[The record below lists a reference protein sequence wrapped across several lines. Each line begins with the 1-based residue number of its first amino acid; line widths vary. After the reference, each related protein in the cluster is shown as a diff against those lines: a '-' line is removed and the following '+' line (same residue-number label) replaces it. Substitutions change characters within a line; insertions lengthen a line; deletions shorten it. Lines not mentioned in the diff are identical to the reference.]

1 MIFRHR
7 FAIGLVDRIYLM
19 MKRLIQLLPL
29 AFLAIFFFYPLM
41 VIFARGLAP
50 TGTLDLSA
58 FGTIIGSSFYR
69 ETFWFTLWQAA
80 VSTLLTVLVA
90 LPAAYVFAR
99 FTFRGKTL
107 LHALTTIPF
116 VLPTVVVAAA
126 FSALIGPRGW
136 VNELLKR
143 LLNVD
148 YAVIDIQSTIWIILL
163 AHIFYNFT
171 IVLRLVGG
179 FWSNLDP
186 QLEQAARVL
195 GANRWRTFFEVT
207 LPLLKP
213 ALLAASVLVF
223 IFDFTSFGVILI
235 LGGPQ
240 FNTLETAIYRKT
252 QIALDLPLA
261 TALAS
266 VQLACTFAL
275 TFSYTRLQARA
286 SVPLDLRPRSLL
298 QRRPITRG
306 EKTLVVSVVVGIL
319 FVLLAPLTA
328 LAAKSLVNESGF
340 TLSNYVN
347 LATNPRGSVLFV
359 PPLTALGNSLV
370 FAVATML
377 IALII
382 GLLASYSTEQ
392 STSQIRLR
400 PRNTCTALRLVQCRC
415 PWLKW
420 LEPIWLLPLGA
431 SAVTLGF
438 GFLIGFPQLRSSWAL
453 LPLAHSLVAF
463 PFVVRTITPALRSI
477 RSNLREAA
485 RVMGANPWRVWREV
499 DLPII
504 ARALLIGGA
513 FAFSV
518 SMGEFGATAMISR
531 ADTPTLPYA
540 IFRYLSQPGSAN
552 YGQAMAMST
561 LLMIVVSLSLIAIE
575 RFRFGDVGEF

>member
-1 MIFRHR
+1 MCAVSKKSILTVVP
-7 FAIGLVDRIYLM
+7 I
-19 MKRLIQLLPL
+19 
-29 AFLAIFFFYPLM
+29 AFLAIFFFYPLI

-50 TGTLDLSA
+50 GGVIDLSA
-58 FGTIIGSSFYR
+58 FGKIIGSPFYID
-69 ETFWFTLWQAA
+69 TLWFTLWQATA
-80 VSTLLTVLVA
+80 STALTVLAA

-99 FTFRGKTL
+99 FTFRGKSL

-136 VNELLKR
+136 INELLKR
-143 LLNVD
+143 ILNVT
-148 YAVIDIQSTIWIILL
+148 YAPIDLQNTIWVILL
-163 AHIFYNFT
+163 AHVFYNFT

-186 QLEQAARVL
+186 QIENAARVL

-213 ALLAASVLVF
+213 AVLAASLLVF

-240 FNTLETAIYRKT
+240 FNTIETAIYRKT
-252 QIALDLPLA
+252 QIALDLPMA
-261 TALAS
+261 TALAI

-275 TFSYTRLQARA
+275 TFTYTRLQSRA
-286 SVPLDLRPRSLL
+286 SVPLDLRPRRAV

-306 EKTLVVSVVVGIL
+306 EKTLVLSVVLGIL
-319 FVLLAPLTA
+319 GVLLAPLMA
-328 LAAKSLVNESGF
+328 LAAKSLINESGL
-340 TLSNYVN
+340 TLSNFVN

-370 FAVATML
+370 FALATML
-377 IALII
+377 IALIV
-382 GLLASYSTEQ
+382 GLLAAYSTEQ
-392 STSQIRLR
+392 SQNQIRVH
-400 PRNTCTALRLVQCRC
+400 PRN
-415 PWLKW
+415 PWLRW

-438 GFLIGFPQLRSSWAL
+438 GFLIGFPQLRSSWL
-453 LPLAHSLVAF
+453 MLPLAHSLVAF
-463 PFVVRTITPALRSI
+463 PFVVRAITPALRSI

-485 RVMGANPWRVWREV
+485 SVMGANPWRVWREV

-575 RFRFGDVGEF
+575 RFRFGEVDEF

>member
-1 MIFRHR
+1 MNLFFTHHS
-7 FAIGLVDRIYLM
+7 
-19 MKRLIQLLPL
+19 LLYAMSKKSILTFVPL
-29 AFLAIFFFYPLM
+29 AFLAIFFFYPLI

-50 TGTLDLSA
+50 EGVIDLSA
-58 FGTIIGSSFYR
+58 FSRIVSNEYYLQTL
-69 ETFWFTLWQAA
+69 WFTLWQAV
-80 VSTLLTVLVA
+80 VSTALTVLVA

-99 FTFRGKTL
+99 FTFRGKSL

-116 VLPTVVVAAA
+116 VLPTVVVAAS

-136 VNELLKR
+136 INELLKR
-143 LLNVD
+143 ILNVT
-148 YAVIDIQSTIWIILL
+148 YAPIDLQNTIWVILL
-163 AHIFYNFT
+163 AHVFYNFT

-186 QLEQAARVL
+186 QIENAARVL

-213 ALLAASVLVF
+213 AVLAASLLVF

-240 FNTLETAIYRKT
+240 FNTIETAIYRKT

-261 TALAS
+261 TALAI

-275 TFSYTRLQARA
+275 MAVYTKLQARA
-286 SVPLDLRPRSLL
+286 SVPLDLRPRRAV

-306 EKTLVVSVVVGIL
+306 EKTLVLSVVFGIL
-319 FVLLAPLTA
+319 FVLLAPLMA

-370 FAVATML
+370 FALTTML
-377 IALII
+377 IALIV
-382 GLLASYSTEQ
+382 GLLAAYS
-392 STSQIRLR
+392 SDTSLRAAERRRNLTDLLRRPNGLLAITTRL
-400 PRNTCTALRLVQCRC
+400 
-415 PWLKW
+415 

-438 GFLIGFPQLRSSWAL
+438 GFLIGFPQLRSSWL
-453 LPLAHSLVAF
+453 MLPLAHSLVAF

-485 RVMGANPWRVWREV
+485 SVMGANPWRVWREV

-575 RFRFGDVGEF
+575 RFRFGEVGEF